1 MQTGKQK
8 IDFFKKD
15 FEKYMKKARENY
27 DYLSKISNGLRAG
40 NQNQIFLL
48 SDNFIAFEY
57 RKDKSLRTSKLEAF
71 AYGLSKKN
79 KKAISECTPMSRS
92 STSQTIGVEILDQ
105 DKHMITRRYRIVVSE
120 PIDSNCTKIE
130 LISNKF
136 QYLFDSLNG
145 TKYGTK

>member
-15 FEKYMKKARENY
+15 FEEYMEKARENG

-57 RKDKSLRTSKLEAF
+57 YKDKSWNNFKLIAF

-79 KKAISECTPMSRS
+79 KKAISQCAPISRS
-92 STSQTIGVEILDQ
+92 INSQTIGLEISD
-105 DKHMITRRYRIVVSE
+105 MNTMTTRYRIVASE
-120 PIDSNCTKIE
+120 PKESNCINIE

-136 QYLFDSLNG
+136 QYLFDSLNEG
-145 TKYGTK
+145 R

>member
-15 FEKYMKKARENY
+15 FEEYMRKAREYY
-27 DYLSKISNGLRAG
+27 DYLLKISNCLRAG
-40 NQNQIFLL
+40 NQNQVFLL

-57 RKDKSLRTSKLEAF
+57 CKDNSWTTSKLRAF

-92 STSQTIGVEILDQ
+92 GTSQTIGLEISDMNT
-105 DKHMITRRYRIVVSE
+105 MITRYRIVVSE
-120 PIDSNCTKIE
+120 PVDGNCTNIE

-136 QYLFDSLNG
+136 QDLFNSLNG
-145 TKYGTK
+145 TK

>member
-15 FEKYMKKARENY
+15 FEEYMKKARENY

-40 NQNQIFLL
+40 NQNQVFLL

-57 RKDKSLRTSKLEAF
+57 HKQSRGFGLEAF

-79 KKAISECTPMSRS
+79 KKAISQCTPMSRS
-92 STSQTIGVEILDQ
+92 VDTQNIRVTMSDSNSMVE
-105 DKHMITRRYRIVVSE
+105 RYRIVVSE
-120 PIDSNCTKIE
+120 PVDSNCTNIE

-136 QYLFDSLNG
+136 QYLFDSLNKG
-145 TKYGTK
+145 R

>member
-15 FEKYMKKARENY
+15 FEEYMKKAREND

-57 RKDKSLRTSKLEAF
+57 RKQSIGFGLEAF

-79 KKAISECTPMSRS
+79 KKAISQCTPMSRS
-92 STSQTIGVEILDQ
+92 ADSQTIGVTILDSNS
-105 DKHMITRRYRIVVSE
+105 MVERYRIVVSE
-120 PIDSNCTKIE
+120 PVASNCTNIE

-136 QYLFDSLNG
+136 QYLFDSLNEG
-145 TKYGTK
+145 R

>member
-15 FEKYMKKARENY
+15 FEEYMRKARENY
-27 DYLSKISNGLRAG
+27 DYLSKISNCLRGG
-40 NQNQIFLL
+40 NQNQVFLL

-57 RKDKSLRTSKLEAF
+57 YKQSIGFGLEAF

-79 KKAISECTPMSRS
+79 KKAISQCTPMSRS
-92 STSQTIGVEILDQ
+92 VDTQNIRVTMSDSNSMVE
-105 DKHMITRRYRIVVSE
+105 RYRIVVSE
-120 PIDSNCTKIE
+120 PVDSNCKNIE

-136 QYLFDSLNG
+136 QHLFNSLNG
-145 TKYGTK
+145 TK

>member
-15 FEKYMKKARENY
+15 FEEYMKKAREND

-57 RKDKSLRTSKLEAF
+57 CKDKSWQTSKLKAF

-92 STSQTIGVEILDQ
+92 ITSQNIGLDISGQ
-105 DKHMITRRYRIVVSE
+105 DKHMITRYRIVVSE
-120 PIDSNCTKIE
+120 PADSNCTNIE

-136 QYLFDSLNG
+136 QYLSNSLNG
-145 TKYGTK
+145 TK

>member
-15 FEKYMKKARENY
+15 FEKYMKKAREND
-27 DYLSKISNGLRAG
+27 DYLSKISNCMRAG
-40 NQNQIFLL
+40 NQNQVFLL

-57 RKDKSLRTSKLEAF
+57 SKQSRGFGLRAF

-79 KKAISECTPMSRS
+79 KKAISEYTPMSRS
-92 STSQTIGVEILDQ
+92 STSQTIGVEILCQ
-105 DKHMITRRYRIVVSE
+105 NRHMVERYRIVVSE
-120 PIDSNCTKIE
+120 PADSNCTNIE

-136 QYLFDSLNG
+136 QYLFNSLNG
-145 TKYGTK
+145 TK

>member
-15 FEKYMKKARENY
+15 FEEYMKKARENN

-57 RKDKSLRTSKLEAF
+57 HKQSIGFGLEAF

-79 KKAISECTPMSRS
+79 KKAISQCTPVSRS
-92 STSQTIGVEILDQ
+92 VDTQNIGVTMPDRNSMVE
-105 DKHMITRRYRIVVSE
+105 RYRIVVSE
-120 PIDSNCTKIE
+120 PVDSNCTNIE

-136 QYLFDSLNG
+136 QYLFNSLNG
-145 TKYGTK
+145 TK

>member
-15 FEKYMKKARENY
+15 FEEYMKKARENY

-40 NQNQIFLL
+40 NKNQIFLL
-48 SDNFIAFEY
+48 SNNFIAFEY
-57 RKDKSLRTSKLEAF
+57 RKQSIGFGLEAF

-92 STSQTIGVEILDQ
+92 ITSQTIGLEISDMNT
-105 DKHMITRRYRIVVSE
+105 MITRYTIVVSE
-120 PIDSNCTKIE
+120 PVDSNCTNIE
-130 LISNKF
+130 SISNKF
-136 QYLFDSLNG
+136 QYLFDSLNKG
-145 TKYGTK
+145 R

>member
-1 MQTGKQK
+1 MQTEKQK

-15 FEKYMKKARENY
+15 FEEYMEKARENY

-40 NQNQIFLL
+40 NQNQVFLL

-57 RKDKSLRTSKLEAF
+57 CNDKSWQTSKLKAF

-92 STSQTIGVEILDQ
+92 ISSQTIGVEIPN
-105 DKHMITRRYRIVVSE
+105 KGKAMTTRYKIVVSE
-120 PIDSNCTKIE
+120 PAGSNCTSIRS
-130 LISNKF
+130 ISNKF
-136 QYLFDSLNG
+136 HYLFNVLNG
-145 TKYGTK
+145 TK

>member
-15 FEKYMKKARENY
+15 FEEYMKKARENY

-57 RKDKSLRTSKLEAF
+57 RKQSRGFGLEAF

-79 KKAISECTPMSRS
+79 KKAISQCTPMSRS
-92 STSQTIGVEILDQ
+92 IENQKIGVTMLDRNS
-105 DKHMITRRYRIVVSE
+105 MVERYTIVVSE
-120 PIDSNCTKIE
+120 PADSNCTNIE

-136 QYLFDSLNG
+136 QYLFNSLNG
-145 TKYGTK
+145 TK

>member
-15 FEKYMKKARENY
+15 FEEYMRKARENY
-27 DYLSKISNGLRAG
+27 DYLSKISNCLRAG
-40 NQNQIFLL
+40 NQNQVFLL

-57 RKDKSLRTSKLEAF
+57 HKQSIGFGLEAF

-79 KKAISECTPMSRS
+79 KKAISQCTPMSRS
-92 STSQTIGVEILDQ
+92 VDTQNIRVTMSDSNSMVE
-105 DKHMITRRYRIVVSE
+105 RYRIVVSE
-120 PIDSNCTKIE
+120 PVDSNCTNIE

-136 QYLFDSLNG
+136 QYLFDSLNKG
-145 TKYGTK
+145 R

>member
-15 FEKYMKKARENY
+15 FEEYIKKAREND
-27 DYLSKISNGLRAG
+27 DYLSKISNCLRAG
-40 NQNQIFLL
+40 NQNQVFLL

-57 RKDKSLRTSKLEAF
+57 CKDKSWTTSKLRAF

-92 STSQTIGVEILDQ
+92 IHSQTIGLEISDMNT
-105 DKHMITRRYRIVVSE
+105 MITRYRIVASE
-120 PIDSNCTKIE
+120 PKESNCTNIE
-130 LISNKF
+130 QISNKF
-136 QYLFDSLNG
+136 QDLFNSLDG
-145 TKYGTK
+145 TK

>member
-15 FEKYMKKARENY
+15 FEEYMKKAREND
-27 DYLSKISNGLRAG
+27 DYLSKISNCLRAG

-57 RKDKSLRTSKLEAF
+57 NKQSRGFGLEAF

-79 KKAISECTPMSRS
+79 KKAISQCAPTSRS
-92 STSQTIGVEILDQ
+92 VNTQTIGVTMPDRNS
-105 DKHMITRRYRIVVSE
+105 MVVRYRIVVSE
-120 PIDSNCTKIE
+120 PVDSNCTNIE

-136 QYLFDSLNG
+136 QHLFNSLNG
-145 TKYGTK
+145 TK

>member
-1 MQTGKQK
+1 MQIEKRK

-15 FEKYMKKARENY
+15 FEEYMKKAREND
-27 DYLSKISNGLRAG
+27 DYLSKIYNCLRAG

-48 SDNFIAFEY
+48 SDNFITFEY
-57 RKDKSLRTSKLEAF
+57 CKDKSWTTSKLRAF

-92 STSQTIGVEILDQ
+92 INSQTIGLEISDMNT
-105 DKHMITRRYRIVVSE
+105 MITRYRIVASE
-120 PIDSNCTKIE
+120 PKESNCINIE

-136 QYLFDSLNG
+136 QDLFNSLNG
-145 TKYGTK
+145 TK

>member
-15 FEKYMKKARENY
+15 FEKYMKKAREND
-27 DYLSKISNGLRAG
+27 DYLSKISNCLRAG
-40 NQNQIFLL
+40 NQNQVFLL

-57 RKDKSLRTSKLEAF
+57 HKQSRGFGLEAF

-79 KKAISECTPMSRS
+79 KKAISKCTPMSRS
-92 STSQTIGVEILDQ
+92 STSQTIGVEILCQ
-105 DKHMITRRYRIVVSE
+105 NRHMVERYRIVVSE
-120 PIDSNCTKIE
+120 PVDSNCTNIE

-136 QYLFDSLNG
+136 QYLFNSLNG
-145 TKYGTK
+145 TK

>member
-15 FEKYMKKARENY
+15 FEEYMKKARENY
-27 DYLSKISNGLRAG
+27 DYLSKISNCLRAG

-57 RKDKSLRTSKLEAF
+57 HKQSIGFGLEAF

-79 KKAISECTPMSRS
+79 KKAISQCTPSSRS
-92 STSQTIGVEILDQ
+92 GTSQTIGLEIQDQ
-105 DKHMITRRYRIVVSE
+105 DKHMITRYRIVVSE
-120 PIDSNCTKIE
+120 PAEGNCTNIQS
-130 LISNKF
+130 ISNKF
-136 QYLFDSLNG
+136 QYLFNSLNG
-145 TKYGTK
+145 TK

>member
-15 FEKYMKKARENY
+15 FEEYMKKAREND
-27 DYLSKISNGLRAG
+27 DYLSKISNCLRAG

-57 RKDKSLRTSKLEAF
+57 HNQSRGFGLQAF

-79 KKAISECTPMSRS
+79 KKAISQCTPMLRS
-92 STSQTIGVEILDQ
+92 ADSQTIGVTMSDSNSMAE
-105 DKHMITRRYRIVVSE
+105 RYRIVVSE
-120 PIDSNCTKIE
+120 PVASNCTNIE

-136 QYLFDSLNG
+136 QYLFDSLNEG
-145 TKYGTK
+145 R

>member
-15 FEKYMKKARENY
+15 FEEYMRKARENY
-27 DYLSKISNGLRAG
+27 DYLSKISNCLRAG
-40 NQNQIFLL
+40 NQNQVFLL

-57 RKDKSLRTSKLEAF
+57 HKQSIGFGLEVF

-79 KKAISECTPMSRS
+79 KKAISQCTPMSRS
-92 STSQTIGVEILDQ
+92 VDTQTIVVEISGQ
-105 DKHMITRRYRIVVSE
+105 NKHMFTTRYRIVVSE
-120 PIDSNCTKIE
+120 PADSNCTNIE

-136 QYLFDSLNG
+136 QYLFDSLNKG
-145 TKYGTK
+145 R

>member
-15 FEKYMKKARENY
+15 FEEYMKKAREND
-27 DYLSKISNGLRAG
+27 DYLSKISNCLRAG

-57 RKDKSLRTSKLEAF
+57 CKDKSWTTSKLRAF

-92 STSQTIGVEILDQ
+92 IDSQTIGLEISDMNT
-105 DKHMITRRYRIVVSE
+105 MITRYRIVASE
-120 PIDSNCTKIE
+120 PRESNCINIE

-136 QYLFDSLNG
+136 QDLFNSLNG
-145 TKYGTK
+145 TK

>member
-15 FEKYMKKARENY
+15 FEEYMRKARENY
-27 DYLSKISNGLRAG
+27 DYLSKISNCLRGG
-40 NQNQIFLL
+40 NQNQVFLL

-57 RKDKSLRTSKLEAF
+57 HKKSRGFGLEAF

-79 KKAISECTPMSRS
+79 KKAISQCTPMSRS
-92 STSQTIGVEILDQ
+92 VDTQNIGVTMSDSNSMVE
-105 DKHMITRRYRIVVSE
+105 RYRIVVSE
-120 PIDSNCTKIE
+120 PVDSNCTNIE

-136 QYLFDSLNG
+136 QYLFDSLNEG
-145 TKYGTK
+145 R

>member
-15 FEKYMKKARENY
+15 FEEYMKKAREND

-57 RKDKSLRTSKLEAF
+57 HKQSRGFGLEAF

-79 KKAISECTPMSRS
+79 KKAISQCTPMSRS
-92 STSQTIGVEILDQ
+92 VNTQTIGVEILCQ
-105 DKHMITRRYRIVVSE
+105 NRHMVERYRIVVSE
-120 PIDSNCTKIE
+120 PANSNCKNIE
-130 LISNKF
+130 SISNKF
-136 QYLFDSLNG
+136 QYLFDSLNKG
-145 TKYGTK
+145 R

>member
-15 FEKYMKKARENY
+15 FEEYMKKAREND

-57 RKDKSLRTSKLEAF
+57 CKDKSLTTSKLKAF

-92 STSQTIGVEILDQ
+92 GTSQTIGVEILCQ
-105 DKHMITRRYRIVVSE
+105 NRHMVERYRIVVSE
-120 PIDSNCTKIE
+120 PANSNCKNIE
-130 LISNKF
+130 SISNKF
-136 QYLFDSLNG
+136 QYLFNSLNG
-145 TKYGTK
+145 TK

>member
-15 FEKYMKKARENY
+15 FEEYMRKARENY
-27 DYLSKISNGLRAG
+27 DYLSKISNCMRAG

-57 RKDKSLRTSKLEAF
+57 RKQSIGFGLEAF

-79 KKAISECTPMSRS
+79 KKAISQCTPMSRS
-92 STSQTIGVEILDQ
+92 VDTQNIRVTMSDSNSMVE
-105 DKHMITRRYRIVVSE
+105 RYRIVVSE
-120 PIDSNCTKIE
+120 PADSNCTNIE

-136 QYLFDSLNG
+136 QYLFDSLNKG
-145 TKYGTK
+145 R

>member
-1 MQTGKQK
+1 MQIGKQK

-15 FEKYMKKARENY
+15 FEEYMRKARENY
-27 DYLSKISNGLRAG
+27 DYLSKISNCLRAG

-57 RKDKSLRTSKLEAF
+57 RKQSIGFGLEAF

-79 KKAISECTPMSRS
+79 KKAISQCTPMSS
-92 STSQTIGVEILDQ
+92 SVDTQNIRVTMSDSNSMVE
-105 DKHMITRRYRIVVSE
+105 RYRIVVSE
-120 PIDSNCTKIE
+120 PVDSNCTNIE

-136 QYLFDSLNG
+136 QYLFNSLNG
-145 TKYGTK
+145 TK

>member
-15 FEKYMKKARENY
+15 FEEYMKKAREND
-27 DYLSKISNGLRAG
+27 DYLSKISNCLRAG

-57 RKDKSLRTSKLEAF
+57 CKDKSWTTSKLRAF

-92 STSQTIGVEILDQ
+92 INSQTIGLEISDMNT
-105 DKHMITRRYRIVVSE
+105 MITRYIIVASE
-120 PIDSNCTKIE
+120 PKESNCINIE

-136 QYLFDSLNG
+136 QDLFNSLKG
-145 TKYGTK
+145 TK

>member
-1 MQTGKQK
+1 MQTGKRK

-15 FEKYMKKARENY
+15 FEEYMKKAREND

-57 RKDKSLRTSKLEAF
+57 CKDKSLTTSKLRAF

-92 STSQTIGVEILDQ
+92 INSQTIGLDILDQ
-105 DKHMITRRYRIVVSE
+105 DKNMITRYRIVVSE
-120 PIDSNCTKIE
+120 PAESNCTNIQS
-130 LISNKF
+130 ISNKF
-136 QYLFDSLNG
+136 QYLFNSLNG
-145 TKYGTK
+145 TK